1 MKLSAPRPMQLAIT
15 LAALAL
21 GLALVAAMAFLQHQ
35 PKQKLD
41 TSMIPST
48 PLMIIGAFITLLALV
63 HLINLWG
70 IHTGR

>member
-1 MKLSAPRPMQLAIT
+1 MQLAIT

-21 GLALVAAMAFLQHQ
+21 GLALVGSMAFLQHR

-41 TSMIPST
+41 ASMIPST

-63 HLINLWG
+63 HLVNLWG